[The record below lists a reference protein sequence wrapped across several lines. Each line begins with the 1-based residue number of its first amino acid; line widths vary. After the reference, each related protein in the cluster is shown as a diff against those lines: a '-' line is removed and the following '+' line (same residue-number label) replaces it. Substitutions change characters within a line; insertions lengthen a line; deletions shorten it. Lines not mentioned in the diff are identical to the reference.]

1 MPTTAPQPK
10 TTIDPRVQAA
20 WDSYRDDLRDLEGAA
35 YEQAEKAAWD
45 RLQAD
50 LFTLTDEADDG
61 TTAVSL

>member
-10 TTIDPRVQAA
+10 TTTDSRVQAA